1 MPNAIDN
8 AIARIQDIA
17 ASLSTVPPSGTTIKA
32 AADYPVEAA
41 QPFPFCVSY
50 LSGGQ
55 FRLTNKT
62 IHHNFPAIR
71 VEFHLSRVNLMQ
83 AYQQATAIA
92 LEFPKRLAADPT
104 LNDTITT
111 IVATQDEAIA
121 YEVRPFEWAGVV
133 SQMVAFTIP
142 VKTLQ
147 APTT

>member
-17 ASLSTVPPSGTTIKA
+17 AALSTVPPTGTTIKA
-32 AADYPVEAA
+32 ESDYPIEAA
-41 QPFPFCVSY
+41 QPFPFCVSF
-50 LSGGQ
+50 LMGGR
-55 FRLTNKT
+55 FRFTNAT
-62 IHHNFPAIR
+62 IHHNFFDVR
-71 VEFHLSRVNLMQ
+71 VEFHLSRVNLKQ
-83 AYQQATAIA
+83 AYQQADAIA

-104 LNDTITT
+104 LNSTITT
-111 IVATQDEAIA
+111 IVASQDEPIA

-142 VKTLQ
+142 IKTLQ